1 MEPHESDLRREL
13 HEALQY
19 RTATSDILRVISRS
33 AFDLTS
39 VLQTVVNN
47 AQALCRA
54 EMAVLFRR
62 RTNGT
67 YRYAVGYGLSPEYE
81 AIEHHLVI
89 RPGRGTL
96 VGRAVQER
104 RTVQILDV
112 FADPDYTQK
121 ADARIGGFRSMIGVP
136 LLREGAPIGAL
147 GLARANLEPFSAR
160 EIELVSTFA
169 DQAVIAIENVRLF
182 EELQSAREAAE
193 RERDIAEAARAEAEA
208 ANRAKS
214 TFLAAMSHEIRTPM
228 NGVLGM
234 MDVLERSRLD
244 PSQVRGLRIMRES
257 AQALL
262 RIIDDVLDFSKI
274 EAGRM
279 ETEALPFRLS
289 ELVAGTVAA
298 MHSQAQQK
306 RLQLFADPPSAGP
319 DLLTGDPT
327 RVRQILFNLIGNAIK
342 FTHRGFVRVSTACR
356 LGADGAVTVTLVV
369 NDSGIGMDEATRA
382 RLFDP
387 FMQADRSMTRRY
399 GGTGLGLSIVRRLA
413 QLMGG
418 DVSVESMPGEGSRFT
433 VTLRLRQA
441 DETAPVRK
449 RQPLAVPAVI
459 WADASPR
466 LLVADDTP
474 VNLEVI
480 LRQLELLGL
489 EADVSEDGAGG
500 LPRTALIAVTADAL
514 KGEEGRC
521 LAAGMDGFLAK
532 PLSLDSISRTLA
544 RFVPTLPQREASFE
558 PLFAPEAL
566 AGMFA
571 AGDPRMP
578 RLVRKF
584 ADAATADVG
593 AILAATEPARMAA
606 AAHRLHGAAKTAG
619 ALRLA
624 AQARR
629 IENAARNGER
639 CAARQAADGLETLL
653 AQSLAAMR
661 SVL

>member
-1 MEPHESDLRREL
+1 M
-13 HEALQY
+13 
-19 RTATSDILRVISRS
+19 
-33 AFDLTS
+33 
-39 VLQTVVNN
+39 
-47 AQALCRA
+47 
-54 EMAVLFRR
+54 
-62 RTNGT
+62 
-67 YRYAVGYGLSPEYE
+67 
-81 AIEHHLVI
+81 
-89 RPGRGTL
+89 
-96 VGRAVQER
+96 
-104 RTVQILDV
+104 
-112 FADPDYTQK
+112 
-121 ADARIGGFRSMIGVP
+121 
-136 LLREGAPIGAL
+136 
-147 GLARANLEPFSAR
+147 
-160 EIELVSTFA
+160 
-169 DQAVIAIENVRLF
+169 
-182 EELQSAREAAE
+182 
-193 RERDIAEAARAEAEA
+193 
-208 ANRAKS
+208 
-214 TFLAAMSHEIRTPM
+214 
-228 NGVLGM
+228 
-234 MDVLERSRLD
+234 
-244 PSQVRGLRIMRES
+244 
-257 AQALL
+257 
-262 RIIDDVLDFSKI
+262 
-274 EAGRM
+274 
-279 ETEALPFRLS
+279 
-289 ELVAGTVAA
+289 
-298 MHSQAQQK
+298 
-306 RLQLFADPPSAGP
+306 QLFADPPSAGP

-489 EADVSEDGAGG
+489 EADVSEDGAAALALWRERRHPVVLLDLHMPVLDGFALARAIRGEEAAGG